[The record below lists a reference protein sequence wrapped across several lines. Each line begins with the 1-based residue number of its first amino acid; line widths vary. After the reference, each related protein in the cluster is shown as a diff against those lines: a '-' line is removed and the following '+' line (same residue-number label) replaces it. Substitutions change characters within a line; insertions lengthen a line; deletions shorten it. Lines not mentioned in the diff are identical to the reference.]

1 MAHTLTPTK
10 NVPDSQPETA
20 AEPAPTASTA
30 PTAHAES
37 AAPAYAPRSS
47 FRQALTLLRT
57 ELTLFVRYK
66 TALLYLILPGAFMIP
81 FFTMEN
87 EEVAP
92 GVTGIGYLMSGSLM
106 AVSIALGLMHPS
118 NVLTTRREN
127 LVLKRLRVGGVS
139 PSAIHG
145 SMTGLIVV
153 LSLGMGLLYGAVLVY
168 KSGHAPSNLAMM
180 LVALFLSAITLTLMG
195 TLITPLV
202 RNGEIAQMAAMVPML
217 LTLAAGGVM
226 VPLVAMPDSV
236 AAILRLLPIAPAVD
250 MLRSG
255 FLGMDFF
262 GHPED
267 AEAVGALELWTL
279 ALPSIG
285 IQLVWIAV
293 LGYLVHRFFRWDP
306 RKA

>member
-1 MAHTLTPTK
+1 MAHTLTSTK
-10 NVPDSQPETA
+10 NTPDLQPDAA
-20 AEPAPTASTA
+20 AESAPTVPIA
-30 PTAHAES
+30 PAES

-47 FRQALTLLRT
+47 FSQALTLLRT
-57 ELTLFVRYK
+57 EFTLFVRYK
-66 TALLYLILPGAFMIP
+66 TALLYLILPAAFMIP

-92 GVTGIGYLMSGSLM
+92 GVTIIGYLMSGSLM

-139 PSAIHG
+139 PAAIHG
-145 SMTGLIVV
+145 SMIGLIVV
-153 LSLGMGLLYGAVLVY
+153 LSLAMGLVYGAVLVY
-168 KSGHAPSNLAMM
+168 MSGSTPSNLAMM
-180 LVALFLSAITLTLMG
+180 LLALFLSAVSLTLMG

-202 RNGEIAQMAAMVPML
+202 RNGEIAQMAAMVPVL
-217 LTLAAGGVM
+217 LTLAMGGVM
-226 VPLVAMPDSV
+226 VPLEAVPDSV
-236 AAILRLLPIAPAVD
+236 AAVLRLLPIAPAVD

-255 FLGMDFF
+255 FHGMDFF

-267 AEAVGALELWTL
+267 AQAVGTLELWTL
-279 ALPSIG
+279 ALPGIG
-285 IQLVWIAV
+285 VQLVWIAV
-293 LGYLVHRFFRWDP
+293 LGYLVHRYFRWDP

>member
-10 NVPDSQPETA
+10 NTPDPRREAVEESA
-20 AEPAPTASTA
+20 STASTA
-30 PTAHAES
+30 STTPN
-37 AAPAYAPRSS
+37 AAPAYAPPSS

-57 ELTLFVRYK
+57 EFKLFVRYK
-66 TALLYLILPGAFMIP
+66 TALLYLILPAAFMIP

-145 SMTGLIVV
+145 SMIGLIVV
-153 LSLGMGLLYGAVLVY
+153 LSLGMGLLYGAVLIY
-168 KSGHAPSNLAMM
+168 KSGHVPSNLAMM
-180 LVALFLSAITLTLMG
+180 LAAMFLSAITLTLLG

-236 AAILRLLPIAPAVD
+236 AAVLRLLPIAPAVD

-255 FLGMDFF
+255 FLGMDYF

-267 AEAVGALELWTL
+267 AEAVGALELWIL

-285 IQLVWIAV
+285 VQLVWIAV

-306 RKA
+306 RKS